1 MKIAE
6 KFTQGKQQW
15 QRENGQKLFRAPQ
28 AKVPVFWH
36 RERARKAQS
45 ISRAALFH
53 RTSPSRTTHQVTTPW
68 GHSTCCDFE
77 RTVFS
82 VLFPFS

>member
-28 AKVPVFWH
+28 KKVPVFF
-36 RERARKAQS
+36 RERKGESGESS
-45 ISRAALFH
+45 INK
-53 RTSPSRTTHQVTTPW
+53 
-68 GHSTCCDFE
+68 
-77 RTVFS
+77 
-82 VLFPFS
+82 

>member
-28 AKVPVFWH
+28 KKVPVFSEREKK
-36 RERARKAQS
+36 RERGKLNQ
-45 ISRAALFH
+45 
-53 RTSPSRTTHQVTTPW
+53 
-68 GHSTCCDFE
+68 
-77 RTVFS
+77 
-82 VLFPFS
+82 